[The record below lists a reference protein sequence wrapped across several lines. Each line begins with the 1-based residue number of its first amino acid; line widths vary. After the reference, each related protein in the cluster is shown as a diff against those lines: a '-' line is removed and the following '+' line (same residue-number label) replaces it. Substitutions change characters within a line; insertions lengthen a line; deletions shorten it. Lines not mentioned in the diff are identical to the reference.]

1 MDNKVKE
8 ISDRIDNI
16 TQILK
21 KTSISRKSEKE
32 KLFLKILITLENV
45 LEYIEKKMPIVKVN
59 INNKIMKLN
68 VLLERKIIF

>member
-21 KTSISRKSEKE
+21 KTSISKKSEKE
-32 KLFLKILITLENV
+32 KLFL
-45 LEYIEKKMPIVKVN
+45 
-59 INNKIMKLN
+59 
-68 VLLERKIIF
+68 RKF

>member
-21 KTSISRKSEKE
+21 KTSISKKSEKE
-32 KLFLKILITLENV
+32 KLFFKKILVTLENV
-45 LEYIEKKMPIVKVN
+45 LDYIEKKDAN
-59 INNKIMKLN
+59 
-68 VLLERKIIF
+68 RKSKY

>member
-21 KTSISRKSEKE
+21 KTSISKKSEKE
-32 KLFLKILITLENV
+32 KLFFKKILITLENV
-45 LEYIEKKMPIVKVN
+45 LEYIEKKDAN
-59 INNKIMKLN
+59 
-68 VLLERKIIF
+68 RKSKY

>member
-21 KTSISRKSEKE
+21 KTSIAKNQK
-32 KLFLKILITLENV
+32 KKNFFLRKILITLKNV
-45 LEYIEKKMPIVKVN
+45 LEYIEKKDAN
-59 INNKIMKLN
+59 
-68 VLLERKIIF
+68 RKSKY

>member
-21 KTSISRKSEKE
+21 KTSICKKSENE
-32 KLFLKILITLENV
+32 KLFFKKILITLENV
-45 LEYIEKKMPIVKVN
+45 LEYIEKKDAN
-59 INNKIMKLN
+59 
-68 VLLERKIIF
+68 RKSKY

>member
-21 KTSISRKSEKE
+21 KTSISKKSEKE
-32 KLFLKILITLENV
+32 KLFFKKILTIAFVFFRKFIYSYFYCL
-45 LEYIEKKMPIVKVN
+45 KVY
-59 INNKIMKLN
+59 
-68 VLLERKIIF
+68 

>member
-21 KTSISRKSEKE
+21 KTSIGKKTEKE
-32 KLFLKILITLENV
+32 KLFFKKILVTLENV
-45 LEYIEKKMPIVKVN
+45 LDYIEKKDAN
-59 INNKIMKLN
+59 
-68 VLLERKIIF
+68 RKSKY